1 MLSEHARTSV
11 TTEGRNLMKPVH
23 FLPTLVIFSMVI
35 SIGRG
40 NSQAPTP
47 ETVTTAS
54 SSPQQS
60 HLFSSSSN
68 PTSDA
73 EAGVVIVPKYPIV
86 LPKST
91 TPFSRVGFA
100 GRFGFAG
107 SGFDIAT
114 ILSSKFNLRAGSDFF
129 AYSDTFAE
137 DGANVAVNL
146 RLRSGHAA
154 LDWFPFGGRFRMS
167 PLVVF
172 ANGNQ
177 ARGTALIP
185 AGSTVTLGGQDYI
198 SSYTDPLHGSGS
210 IGFRKVSPGFSLG
223 FGNIIPRT
231 RSHFSV
237 PVEAG
242 FFYNGQ
248 PRLNVAFTGSA
259 CDPTQPPAIG
269 CQSVNSDA
277 DFQKSLAAFT
287 ARNNNNL
294 KYASFFPIL
303 SVGLG
308 FTF

>member
-1 MLSEHARTSV
+1 
-11 TTEGRNLMKPVH
+11 MKSTL
-23 FLPTLVIFSMVI
+23 FLPSLVVFSMVI
-35 SIGRG
+35 SSGVG
-40 NSQAPTP
+40 NSQTPTP
-47 ETVTTAS
+47 DPVTVAS

-60 HLFSSSSN
+60 RLLGSSSN
-68 PTSDA
+68 PPSDS
-73 EAGVVIVPKYPIV
+73 EAGVVVVPKYPVV

-91 TPFSRVGFA
+91 TPFSRIGFA
-100 GRFGFAG
+100 GRFGFSG
-107 SGFDIAT
+107 SGFDVAT
-114 ILSSKFNLRAGSDFF
+114 ILSPRFNLRAGSDFF

-137 DGANVAVNL
+137 EGANVDVNL
-146 RLRSGHAA
+146 RLRSGHAS
-154 LDWFPFGGRFRMS
+154 LDWFPFGGRFRLS

-177 ARGTALIP
+177 AHGTALIP
-185 AGSTVTLGGQDYI
+185 SGSTVTLGGQDYI

-248 PRLNVAFTGSA
+248 PRLAVAFTGSA

-277 DFQKSLAAFT
+277 DFQKSLTAFI

-303 SVGLG
+303 SIGLG